1 MVTNLPLLRILI
13 YDVEGGKLCV
23 KTTEA
28 YQYRL
33 DAGFTVT
40 HKLSCDLR
48 VPTHY
53 TDVIVMNKPSIFS
66 CSALNWLYVVAQLVE
81 ALRYEPE
88 CCVFYSQWDQ

>member
-1 MVTNLPLLRILI
+1 LI
-13 YDVEGGKLCV
+13 YDVVGGKLCG

-33 DAGFTVT
+33 DASFTGT

-53 TDVIVMNKPSIFS
+53 TDVIVMSKLSIYS
-66 CSALNWLYVVAQLVE
+66 CTTLNWVYVVVQLVE

-88 CCVFYSQWDQ
+88 GCVFYSQWDH